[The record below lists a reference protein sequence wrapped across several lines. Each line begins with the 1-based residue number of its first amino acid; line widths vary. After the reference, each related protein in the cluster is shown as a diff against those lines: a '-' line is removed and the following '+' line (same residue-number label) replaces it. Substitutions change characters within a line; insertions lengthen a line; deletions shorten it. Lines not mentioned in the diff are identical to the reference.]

1 MARSEEEWLID
12 EISRQGVV
20 THVDR
25 EIVHDIIEITRN
37 TKNSSE
43 KPEDRALDYAK
54 KKDLGD
60 T

>member
-37 TKNSSE
+37 TKKSSE
-43 KPEDRALDYAK
+43 KPVEKSTAK
-54 KKDLGD
+54 
-60 T
+60 TE